1 MRKKIRWVII
11 LFWAL
16 FSFACF
22 DSSGLPIVKEKL
34 IEQEKE
40 ITKQTDEMIE
50 KSEVL
55 QEIRKFCSEV
65 PILNGFEFVNK
76 TYALQNKQYLSFSYH
91 SEASFEGVKSQYK
104 SLLPQKGWSVIPEE
118 SFGVDGMEF
127 RKGNYLFKI
136 YHFKTDK
143 IGNYVI
149 HCEKLK
155 VE

>member
-1 MRKKIRWVII
+1 MRNFCTGL
-11 LFWAL
+11 LFL
-16 FSFACF
+16 FLVVSLVACF
-22 DSSGLPIVKEKL
+22 DPSGLPIVKEKF

-50 KSEVL
+50 KSEIL

-91 SEASFEGVKSQYK
+91 SEVSFESVKSQYK
-104 SLLPQKGWSVIPEE
+104 SLLPQKGWSFISEE
-118 SFGVDGMEF
+118 SFGVDGMGF
-127 RKGNYLFKI
+127 RKGNYLVKI
-136 YHFKTDK
+136 YHFETDK

-149 HCEKLK
+149 HCEKLNK
-155 VE
+155 